1 MNSRPVYKGERKMVS
16 KFGKFLRK
24 LRIDKNLIL
33 KDMADMLG
41 VTSSMLSSVENGKKS
56 VPLDWEEK
64 ISSAYDLT
72 DDQNEELHNTIL
84 DSVKQIRL
92 DIKDN
97 DYDKTDLAVSFARNF
112 DELNEEKIKKILD
125 ILENK
130 GD

>member
-1 MNSRPVYKGERKMVS
+1 MVS

-24 LRIDKNLIL
+24 LRIDENLIL

-41 VTSSMLSSVENGKKS
+41 VTSSMLSAVENGKKS

-64 ISSAYDLT
+64 INITYNLN
-72 DDQNEELHNTIL
+72 QNQKDELHHTIL

-97 DYDKTDLAVSFARNF
+97 DYERTDLAVSFARNF
-112 DELNEEKIKKILD
+112 DELNEEKIKKILG
-125 ILENK
+125 ILESK